1 MSAWFRTFQ
10 KNLIKYN
17 HIYSSRICCRLSKV
31 WNLQTFYCFISFPV
45 GPRAEVRVLSSAAR
59 NPPRPQYYH
68 PLPRP
73 ALVLQSN
80 KTNKQFCT
88 GAWGLDSQD
97 EKCCVLGARG
107 LTEDQKQ
114 LASHLI
120 MGGKPIVMATARIFR
135 SSQETMTPITSTRTW
150 LQKRISGT

>member
-1 MSAWFRTFQ
+1 MLPAVKSLEFANF
-10 KNLIKYN
+10 L
-17 HIYSSRICCRLSKV
+17 L
-31 WNLQTFYCFISFPV
+31 FYFISRWCP
-45 GPRAEVRVLSSAAR
+45 GRGAGAVLSFAAPY
-59 NPPRPQYYH
+59 PPRPQYYH
-68 PLPRP
+68 PPPRP
-73 ALVLQSN
+73 APSLVPVLQSN

-97 EKCCVLGARG
+97 EKCCVLGAGG

-114 LASHLI
+114 PQLAAHLI

-135 SSQETMTPITSTRTW
+135 SSQETMTPITRTW

>member
-1 MSAWFRTFQ
+1 MLPAVKSLEFANF
-10 KNLIKYN
+10 L
-17 HIYSSRICCRLSKV
+17 L
-31 WNLQTFYCFISFPV
+31 FYFISRWPPGRGAGV
-45 GPRAEVRVLSSAAR
+45 KLRSSEPAPAAILS
-59 NPPRPQYYH
+59 PPP
-68 PLPRP
+68 PPRP

-135 SSQETMTPITSTRTW
+135 SSQETMTPITRTW

>member
-1 MSAWFRTFQ
+1 MPAVKSLEFANF
-10 KNLIKYN
+10 L
-17 HIYSSRICCRLSKV
+17 L
-31 WNLQTFYCFISFPV
+31 FYFISRWSP
-45 GPRAEVRVLSSAAR
+45 GRGAGAVLSLAAR
-59 NPPRPQYYH
+59 YPPRPQYYP

-73 ALVLQSN
+73 APALVRVLQSN

-135 SSQETMTPITSTRTW
+135 SSQETMTPITRTW

>member
-1 MSAWFRTFQ
+1 MLPAVKSLEFANF
-10 KNLIKYN
+10 L
-17 HIYSSRICCRLSKV
+17 L
-31 WNLQTFYCFISFPV
+31 FYFISRCCP
-45 GPRAEVRVLSSAAR
+45 GRGAGAVLSSAPR

-73 ALVLQSN
+73 ALVPVLQSN

-114 LASHLI
+114 FAAHLT

-135 SSQETMTPITSTRTW
+135 SSSSQETMTPNTRTW
-150 LQKRISGT
+150 LQKRISGTWCCNLAMLFHSILILC